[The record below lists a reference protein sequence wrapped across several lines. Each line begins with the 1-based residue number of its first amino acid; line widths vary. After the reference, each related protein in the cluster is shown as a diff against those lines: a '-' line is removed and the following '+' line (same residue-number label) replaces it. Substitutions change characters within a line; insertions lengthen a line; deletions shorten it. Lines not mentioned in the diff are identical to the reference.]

1 MMPDLP
7 IQLKKPMY
15 YGAVYVLL
23 AVMVG
28 VAAAYQ
34 PMFSILGLGV
44 IFLIMYAICQP
55 EKMSYLVLLSTA
67 ISINYIVEAN
77 VPGLEIISLYKL
89 GILILLVPS
98 MLQNGLRL
106 KFIYPIAAI
115 ASMLFLTLFFSE
127 WHPRLTLSLTLK
139 AFIGLTLPFF
149 FLMIKWNKGT
159 AQRHIRIICL
169 LPLVSVGTGALLQ
182 LAHLYSFLNVEFTG
196 AIRVQGANI
205 APHLAMLAFLGI
217 TVALIETKRNP
228 LQARFFYCTLAA
240 NFAIL
245 IATGTRGPIL
255 AMLAMAAYY
264 FYDMVKQYIKGK
276 LILIIPLLCSLVLI
290 GGAVYVQ
297 WDNMTKRSFER
308 QTGTGIDLSGRTEAW
323 SYFLKGVKDSPLTGR
338 GLGAVTVANDGSLY
352 EGFVVPHNEYIRF
365 YYDAG
370 YIGCSLLFLSL
381 LVLFGMIYRVIPQR
395 IKIYYMAFILAFFL
409 YSLSDN
415 TLSTVQ
421 FIIPFCWYLNS
432 LYILSTTNSKKEEV
446 I

>member
-1 MMPDLP
+1 MTPDLP
-7 IQLKKPMY
+7 IHKKPMY
-15 YGAVYVLL
+15 YGAIYVLL

-44 IFLIMYAICQP
+44 LFSFVYAIYQP

-77 VPGLEIISLYKL
+77 MPGLEIISLYKL
-89 GILILLVPS
+89 GILLLLVPS
-98 MLQNGLRL
+98 MLQNGLRW

-115 ASMLFLTLFFSE
+115 ASMLFLTIFFSD

-149 FLMIKWNKGT
+149 FLMIKWKKGT
-159 AQRHIRIICL
+159 ALRHIRIICL
-169 LPLVSVGTGALLQ
+169 LPLVSVGTGVLLQ

-228 LQARFFYCTLAA
+228 LQARFYYCTLAA

-276 LILIIPLLCSLVLI
+276 LILIIPLLCSLALI
-290 GGAVYVQ
+290 GGA
-297 WDNMTKRSFER
+297 
-308 QTGTGIDLSGRTEAW
+308 
-323 SYFLKGVKDSPLTGR
+323 
-338 GLGAVTVANDGSLY
+338 
-352 EGFVVPHNEYIRF
+352 
-365 YYDAG
+365 
-370 YIGCSLLFLSL
+370 
-381 LVLFGMIYRVIPQR
+381 
-395 IKIYYMAFILAFFL
+395 
-409 YSLSDN
+409 
-415 TLSTVQ
+415 
-421 FIIPFCWYLNS
+421 
-432 LYILSTTNSKKEEV
+432 
-446 I
+446 